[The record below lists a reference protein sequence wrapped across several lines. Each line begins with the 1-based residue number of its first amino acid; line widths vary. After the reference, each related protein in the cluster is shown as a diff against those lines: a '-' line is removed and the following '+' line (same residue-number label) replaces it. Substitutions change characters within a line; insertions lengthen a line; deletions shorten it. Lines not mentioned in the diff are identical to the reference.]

1 MKYSKKITEIEKVAG
16 IMLLSSTGYEP
27 IQTLMKSDAIFQL
40 LVKKITIS
48 ISQSIYFIK
57 RISVSMVNT
66 ELLNLVYWPVTS
78 VQSMQIEKMKYRFAY
93 FWTVLG

>member
-1 MKYSKKITEIEKVAG
+1 VKYFQKIVKIKKVAG
-16 IMLLSSTGYEP
+16 NMLLSNTGYEP

-66 ELLNLVYWPVTS
+66 ELLNLVY
-78 VQSMQIEKMKYRFAY
+78 
-93 FWTVLG
+93 

>member
-1 MKYSKKITEIEKVAG
+1 
-16 IMLLSSTGYEP
+16 MLLSSTGYEP
-27 IQTLMKSDAIFQL
+27 IQTLMKSVAIFQL

-66 ELLNLVYWPVTS
+66 ELLNLVY
-78 VQSMQIEKMKYRFAY
+78 
-93 FWTVLG
+93 

>member
-66 ELLNLVYWPVTS
+66 ELLNLVY
-78 VQSMQIEKMKYRFAY
+78 
-93 FWTVLG
+93 